1 MEHLKE
7 KLDQIIEKL
16 SKDKK
21 EMLQD
26 RLNNLVSV
34 YPFNEYE
41 YIISSLMGFGKITLD
56 DFNEYLVKSNELKH
70 AVIETYKRQKS

>member
-26 RLNNLVSV
+26 RLNNIDLT
-34 YPFNEYE
+34 
-41 YIISSLMGFGKITLD
+41 I
-56 DFNEYLVKSNELKH
+56 
-70 AVIETYKRQKS
+70 